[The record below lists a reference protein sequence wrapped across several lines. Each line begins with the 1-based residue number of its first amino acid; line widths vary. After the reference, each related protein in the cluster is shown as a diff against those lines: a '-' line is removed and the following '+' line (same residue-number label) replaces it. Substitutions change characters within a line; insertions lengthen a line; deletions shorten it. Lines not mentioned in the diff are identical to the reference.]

1 MSERESGE
9 QLALSIDET
18 SETDDGLDVEESAD
32 RVRARTI
39 SIKRLSKRERAASGG
54 GDERRKELLGR
65 LMSVHAAFRAKRP
78 LSKVYH
84 RPELIES
91 ERTRVKEWFRARI
104 DALDATENSE
114 AAE

>member
-91 ERTRVKEWFRARI
+91 ERARVRESFQRRFAELKSS
-104 DALDATENSE
+104 ATAE